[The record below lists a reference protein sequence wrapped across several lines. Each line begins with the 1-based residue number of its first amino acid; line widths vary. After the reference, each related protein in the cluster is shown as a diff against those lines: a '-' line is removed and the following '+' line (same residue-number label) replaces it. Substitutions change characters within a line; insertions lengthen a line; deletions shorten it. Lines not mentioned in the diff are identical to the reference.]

1 MRGTFSLKTE
11 NMYETAK
18 TRSENVRDRKNS
30 LIFCDFNYFSI
41 EYGDDTD
48 TFLFLR
54 FPAET
59 LYGWSQYLIPNRIL
73 VM

>member
-1 MRGTFSLKTE
+1 MRLQKLAQKMCERG
-11 NMYETAK
+11 
-18 TRSENVRDRKNS
+18 KNS

-41 EYGDDTD
+41 EYGDDTY

-54 FPAET
+54 FSAET
-59 LYGWSQYLIPNRIL
+59 LYGCSQYLIPNRIL

>member
-1 MRGTFSLKTE
+1 MRLQKLAQKMCE
-11 NMYETAK
+11 IE
-18 TRSENVRDRKNS
+18 KNS

-73 VM
+73 AM